1 VGGVKVDKN
10 GVGLLKVWKHQLL
23 QLKNISPDIAQAIL
37 AVYPSPLMLRQ
48 VSHQGNPGRL
58 PQPTD
63 AETGESPRQSWP
75 STPAH

>member
-1 VGGVKVDKN
+1 MGGVKVDKN

-48 VSHQGNPGRL
+48 VNWNYRDLRFQS
-58 PQPTD
+58 TD
-63 AETGESPRQSWP
+63 LKIDIF
-75 STPAH
+75 